1 MYCTTNDAPTFQ
13 VKLGG
18 VEICHRCR
26 VDLSTSEAARKHPKY
41 RPIVHDY
48 VADQAAETYQANL
61 RALGSVSALWGYG
74 IHGDD
79 ADGWV
84 DLEFPDLA
92 RAAAFVQVLPEGVQ
106 AVTALRG
113 PVAMFRGKRV
123 VITFPIP
130 DDFALFG
137 PR

>member
-1 MYCTTNDAPTFQ
+1 MYCTTNDAPTFA
-13 VKLGG
+13 
-18 VEICHRCR
+18 VERDGTVICHRCR
-26 VDLSTSEAARKHPKY
+26 ADLVTEVGRRTHPEF
-41 RPIVHDY
+41 RPVRPDY
-48 VADQAAETYQANL
+48 VADQAAEAYQANF
-61 RALGSVSALWGYG
+61 RALGSVSVLWGYG